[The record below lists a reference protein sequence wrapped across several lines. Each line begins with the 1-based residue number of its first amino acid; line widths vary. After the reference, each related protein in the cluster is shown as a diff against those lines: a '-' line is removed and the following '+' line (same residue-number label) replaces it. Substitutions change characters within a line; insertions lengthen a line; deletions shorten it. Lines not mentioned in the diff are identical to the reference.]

1 MNGNWLPSKDMEIGS
16 GSVLAS
22 APDEKKK
29 TSGLKIRK

>member
-1 MNGNWLPSKDMEIGS
+1 MEIGS
-16 GSVLAS
+16 GSVLAA